1 MAGDKALRGIDTLIG
16 RGCRIDGDL
25 VFGGG
30 LRIDG
35 QVHGDIRA
43 EPLQESY
50 LVVARSGQIHGGIR
64 AGHVVIDGQVSGNL
78 HITGRVELLARA
90 RIIGDIHYLSL
101 GMQAGAAVTGQL
113 YPEGEAGTHRQ
124 LPDEQLLKLA

>member
-25 VFGGG
+25 VFRGG

-43 EPLQESY
+43 ESVQEGY
-50 LVVARSGQIHGGIR
+50 LMIARSGQIHGEIR
-64 AGHVVIDGQVSGNL
+64 ASHVVIDGQVQGNL

-113 YPEGEAGTHRQ
+113 YPEGEAGTYLRA
-124 LPDEQLLKLA
+124 PEEPLLKVV